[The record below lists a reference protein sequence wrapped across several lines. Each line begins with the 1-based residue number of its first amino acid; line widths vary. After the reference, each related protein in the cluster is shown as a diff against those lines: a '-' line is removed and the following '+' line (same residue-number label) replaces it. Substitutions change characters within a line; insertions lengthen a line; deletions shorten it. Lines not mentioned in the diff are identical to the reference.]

1 TFSRYYYTF
10 GIKSPISELV
20 SIPSGFSTQAVE
32 KDINEII
39 QQCKSLGRHMEEKRG
54 GFFCQSES
62 EKPWLNDMIG
72 KANQILNALLR
83 LRKQQLAMNN
93 NTLAL
98 YNDLTHSDPKKRTK
112 YNGQCQSCDTLE
124 TPEWRR
130 GPNGARTLC
139 NACGL

>member
-1 TFSRYYYTF
+1 
-10 GIKSPISELV
+10 
-20 SIPSGFSTQAVE
+20 
-32 KDINEII
+32 
-39 QQCKSLGRHMEEKRG
+39 MEEKRG

-98 YNDLTHSDPKKRTK
+98 YNDLTHSDPKVILFIH
-112 YNGQCQSCDTLE
+112 GVI
-124 TPEWRR
+124 
-130 GPNGARTLC
+130 
-139 NACGL
+139 